1 MARTRS
7 RPSFARRIAAARPR
21 KKKYSVWDD
30 RISGLGVCIYP
41 SGVRSFFLRRQL
53 PNGRVRSITFG
64 PVDRISLPEA
74 RKEARRV
81 LPTLLDEPEDGRGPR
96 YPGRLMDAFAE
107 EFLQRYARHWK
118 PNTLESSANALR
130 KHILPAL
137 GHLAVDEIAVEHVRD
152 WFASMADRPG
162 TANRSMPVLSVMMRM
177 AELWGYRPHNSNPC
191 KNTRRYKT
199 PPRERFLTP
208 GEMVRLNAVL
218 TRDEFHCPREVAV
231 IRLMLLTGCR
241 YGEVLNLQWDWIKDK
256 RILLPDSKSGPRT
269 VWLSSAARAVIDAIP
284 RYGDDCPLLFPARPP
299 DRPTSMV
306 PHHWSRI
313 RRDAGLDGLRLHDLR
328 HNWASVA
335 AMNGVDLVTIAKLL
349 GHALVETTERYA
361 HLSDRSVADAADRV
375 SNRIQAALTGCG
387 RKQEDGSGHAN
398 G

>member
-1 MARTRS
+1 
-7 RPSFARRIAAARPR
+7 
-21 KKKYSVWDD
+21 
-30 RISGLGVCIYP
+30 
-41 SGVRSFFLRRQL
+41 
-53 PNGRVRSITFG
+53 
-64 PVDRISLPEA
+64 
-74 RKEARRV
+74 
-81 LPTLLDEPEDGRGPR
+81 
-96 YPGRLMDAFAE
+96 
-107 EFLQRYARHWK
+107 
-118 PNTLESSANALR
+118 
-130 KHILPAL
+130 
-137 GHLAVDEIAVEHVRD
+137 
-152 WFASMADRPG
+152 MADRPG

>member
-1 MARTRS
+1 MTARST
-7 RPSFARRIAAARPR
+7 FGKRIRAAKPR
-21 KKKYSVWDD
+21 DKYYDLWDETV
-30 RISGLGVCIYP
+30 SGLGLRIGP
-41 SGVRSFFLRRQL
+41 SGQRSFFLRRKL
-53 PNGRVRSITFG
+53 PTGKVRSVTLG
-64 PVDRISLPEA
+64 SADRMSVAEA
-74 RKEARRV
+74 RREARRV
-81 LPTLLDEPEDGRGPR
+81 LATLLDMPEEGRRPR
-96 YPGRLMDAFAE
+96 HPGRPMAEFAE
-107 EFLQRYARHWK
+107 EFLERYARHWK
-118 PNTLESSANALR
+118 PATLESSTLALR
-130 KHILPAL
+130 KYILPAL
-137 GHLAVDEIAVEHVRD
+137 GDLAVDEIAVEHVRD

-191 KNTRRYKT
+191 KNTRRYRMK
-199 PPRERFLTP
+199 PMERFLTAD
-208 GEMVRLNAVL
+208 EMARLNTVL

-231 IRLMLLTGCR
+231 IRLLLLTGCR
-241 YGEVLNLQWDWIKDK
+241 VGEIVSLEWGWIKGK

-284 RYGDDCPLLFPARPP
+284 RYGDDCALLFPARPP
-299 DRPTSMV
+299 DRPTVTV
-306 PHHWSRI
+306 PHQWDRI
-313 RRDAGLDGLRLHDLR
+313 RREAGLDGLRLHDLR

-375 SNRIQAALTGCG
+375 SSRIQAALTGHG
-387 RKQEDGSGHAN
+387 RKREGGAGHAD

>member
-1 MARTRS
+1 MAKTRS

-21 KKKYSVWDD
+21 EKKYSVWDD

-64 PVDRISLPEA
+64 PVDRLSLPEA

-81 LPTLLDEPEDGRGPR
+81 LPTLLDEPEEGGGPR
-96 YPGRLMDAFAE
+96 YPGRPMSEFAE
-107 EFLQRYARHWK
+107 EFLERYARHWK
-118 PNTLESSANALR
+118 PNTLESSAYALR
-130 KHILPAL
+130 KYILPAFAD
-137 GHLAVDEIAVEHVRD
+137 LAVDEVAVEHVKD

-191 KNTRRYKT
+191 KYTRRYKT

-208 GEMVRLNAVL
+208 GEMARLNAVL

-241 YGEVLNLQWDWIKDK
+241 YGEILNLQWDWIRDK

-284 RYGDDCPLLFPARPP
+284 RYGGDCPLLFPSRPP
-299 DRPTSMV
+299 DKPTSMV
-306 PHHWSRI
+306 PPPLVAHPPRGRAGRAAPSRP
-313 RRDAGLDGLRLHDLR
+313 AP
-328 HNWASVA
+328 
-335 AMNGVDLVTIAKLL
+335 
-349 GHALVETTERYA
+349 
-361 HLSDRSVADAADRV
+361 
-375 SNRIQAALTGCG
+375 
-387 RKQEDGSGHAN
+387 
-398 G
+398 